1 MFKFLKEKIKNTVK
15 IFSKKVEEEIKTL
28 EEVEKAKVRP
38 EILKPLKKKE
48 DKEEVK
54 TLKDIEEVE
63 AKKGIFSKV
72 VEKIITKKIDEKQF
86 ENLFWDLE
94 VTLLENNVAV
104 EVIEKIKNDLKMD
117 LINTPIKRGEI
128 EKVIHNSL
136 KESIEELF
144 EVENYNLISKIR
156 EKKPYVIVFVG
167 INGGG
172 KTTSIAKIIKLLKD
186 NKLSCV
192 VAAADTFRSAAIE
205 QLEEHTNKLGVKL
218 IKHEYKS
225 DPAAVCFDAV
235 EHAKATGKD
244 VVLIDTAGRLHS
256 NLDLMNEMK
265 KIVKVSKPDLK
276 LFIGESITGNDVV
289 EQVKQFN
296 ERIGI
301 DGIIL
306 SKADIDD
313 KGGAA
318 ISVSFV
324 TKKPILYFGVGQG
337 YSDLKKFDKY
347 EILKNLGL

>member
-15 IFSKKVEEEIKTL
+15 IFYKKVEEENKTL

-48 DKEEVK
+48 DKEEIK

-72 VEKIITKKIDEKQF
+72 V
-86 ENLFWDLE
+86 
-94 VTLLENNVAV
+94 
-104 EVIEKIKNDLKMD
+104 
-117 LINTPIKRGEI
+117 

-347 EILKNLGL
+347 EVLKNLGL